1 MIAYNK
7 TWLAN
12 LRLQD
17 ILEKDLS
24 SGCITKD
31 EFAAIKEKYPVG
43 FFTPSLFARV
53 GLFILTCIIMLFV
66 SGLIALMASSSNML
80 DSGGFPIFL
89 GLISYAGLELMV
101 NGQNHFRSGV
111 DDALLFISG
120 CLFAGG
126 FAMMLLYHV
135 HGNVDYIPLSGLI
148 FIMTLY
154 FSVRFADMLAAII
167 CCIALLA
174 FVFYNWTIFI
184 PSGTATVP
192 FIMMA
197 VSAGGYWLSCR
208 YHNKPAFINYQN
220 CLVIAQ
226 IICLL
231 TLYAAGNYYIIQT
244 LGDELNGTSGK
255 AVPFGAIFWVWTILL
270 PFAYIFFGL
279 KKKDAILLRTGLL
292 LVAAAVATFRN
303 YYHILPTDV
312 ALTVVGALLLGI
324 AWSIMKYLKTPK
336 LGFTYAEPDEAN
348 ALDHLKV
355 ESLIIAETF
364 SKAPAAPANDGVKF
378 GGGDFGGGG
387 SSDSF

>member
-17 ILEKDLS
+17 TLEKDLS
-24 SGCITKD
+24 AGCITKD

-53 GLFILTCIIMLFV
+53 GLFILTCIVMFFIFGMI
-66 SGLIALMASSSNML
+66 GLMGSSSQIF
-80 DSGGFPIFL
+80 DSPLFPFFL
-89 GLISYAGLELMV
+89 GLISYAGLEVMV
-101 NGQNHFRSGV
+101 NVNHHYRSGV
-111 DDALLFISG
+111 DDALLFIS
-120 CLFAGG
+120 CCCFFAAV
-126 FAMMLLYHV
+126 AMMFV
-135 HGNVDYIPLSGLI
+135 VNNTNSNTIGLSAAFFLI
-148 FIMTLY
+148 SLFLTIRCSDVLIGTVSCLCFFAWIF
-154 FSVRFADMLAAII
+154 FS
-167 CCIALLA
+167 
-174 FVFYNWTIFI
+174 WTKII

-197 VSAGGYWLSCR
+197 VSAGGYWLSRR
-208 YHNKPAFINYQN
+208 YHNKPALINYQN
-220 CLVIAQ
+220 CLIISQ

-279 KKKDAILLRTGLL
+279 KKKEAILLRTGLL

-312 ALTVVGALLLGI
+312 ALSIVGALLLGI
-324 AWSIMKYLKTPK
+324 AWGVMKYLKTPK
-336 LGFTYAEPDEAN
+336 HGFTYAEPDEAN

-364 SKAPAAPANDGVKF
+364 SRAPAAPANDGVKF

-387 SSDSF
+387 SSESF